1 MTPTL
6 WFISGA
12 IVMWFILFVRRL
24 IIGNDKPLQKPGVEK
39 DEFGMY
45 E

>member
-1 MTPTL
+1 MTPLL

-12 IVMWFILFVRRL
+12 IVMWFILFIWGCIR
-24 IIGNDKPLQKPGVEK
+24 GASKSQEPGVEK